1 MSEQFAARTAEFEKD
16 ETTRRRP
23 MRRMRGWLKR
33 LARLFHTSQ
42 SEAEFAAELESHL
55 RLHME
60 DNLRAGMAPD
70 AARRDALLKL
80 GGVEQTKENYRD
92 QRGMPFLEALA
103 QDLRYAL
110 RVFAKNPG
118 FTFVVV
124 LTLALG
130 IGANT
135 AIFSLM
141 NAVLL
146 QSLPVRNPG
155 ELVVVEYN
163 EPQSGRENED
173 FSYPMYQALRD
184 KNSVFAGVFCRSGVA
199 FNAGYAG
206 QSEQARGEMVSGSYF
221 EVLGVRPWIGRLF
234 TEENDRVLGG
244 NPVAVLSYGYW
255 QTRFGGDASI
265 IGKEILLDTKPM
277 TVIGVTPPDFYGT
290 EIASSPQIRV
300 PMMMATVFNPVP
312 ANRLQSPRH
321 RWLTIM
327 ARRKA
332 GVTLSQAQAST
343 DVLYHQVLEEELNGL
358 ASKVTA
364 HDKERALSTRIIL
377 QDGRQG
383 FTHLQAEMGRSIIL
397 LFGVTAIVLFV
408 ACANIANLL
417 LARSAN
423 RKKEVAVRLAIG
435 AGPRRLIRQWLTES
449 VLLSLLGGAVG
460 MLFAVWLNGTLIRFL
475 PASVRVALKVPMDA
489 RVLGFSLLASIA
501 TGLLFGLAP
510 AIQISRSSV
519 TAAMHDRVPLGSSES
534 RTFTLRSAL
543 VFAQVALSLPLLIG
557 AGLFLH
563 SLQNLRGINLGF
575 VKENVFLAN
584 LNPSLNG
591 YTTDHIR
598 TLYGDLLA
606 RVRALT
612 DVRAASLTTSSPI
625 SGSWDQLS
633 VRVEGYQPGQDEN
646 MSPNAAIVS
655 PGYFATL
662 GIPFIAGRDFT
673 EQDNASRT
681 RVVIVNQTLAHY
693 FFGSSNPIGKHMTTN
708 DEPGAALD
716 MEIVGLVEDAKYVRL
731 NEKPRRHFYTA
742 LAQEPRLFD
751 MTLQVRTTADPR
763 RIADLVRGQVRELD
777 PNLPIYATTTL
788 QVQIDDSL
796 TGERLTTWLSSAFG
810 ILATLLA
817 ALGLSGVVAFSVARR
832 TQEVGVRV
840 ALGARPSDILRL
852 ILNQTALPVLLG
864 LAVGLAGAFA
874 VSRLLTGM
882 LYEVRPSDPL
892 TYAAASL
899 LLGGVAAL
907 AAYWPARRA
916 AKIDPVTALR
926 FE

>member
-1 MSEQFAARTAEFEKD
+1 MSFAKSLGAWFR
-16 ETTRRRP
+16 
-23 MRRMRGWLKR
+23 R
-33 LARLFHTSQ
+33 LAGVFREKHR
-42 SEAEFAAELESHL
+42 EAEFAAELEGHL
-55 RLHME
+55 QLHIE
-60 DNLRAGMAPD
+60 DNLRQGMTLE
-70 AARRDALLKL
+70 AARREALLKL
-80 GGVEQTKENYRD
+80 GGVEQTRENYRD
-92 QRGMPFLEALA
+92 QRGMPFLEALL

-110 RVFAKNPG
+110 RIFRKNPG
-118 FTFVVV
+118 FTSVVV

-146 QSLPVRNPG
+146 QSLPVRNPN
-155 ELVVVEYN
+155 ELTVVQYN
-163 EPQSGRENED
+163 DPQSGRENED

-184 KNSVFAGVFCRSGVA
+184 KNSVFAGVFSRSGVD
-199 FNAGYAG
+199 FNASYAG
-206 QSEQARGEMVSGSYF
+206 QSERATGEIVSGNYF

-234 TEENDRVLGG
+234 TEEDDRVPGAHSI
-244 NPVAVLSYGYW
+244 AVLSYGYW

-265 IGKEILLDTKPM
+265 IGKEILLDAKPI

-290 EIASSPQIRV
+290 EIAFSPQIRV
-300 PMMMATVFNPVP
+300 PMMMTTVFKPVP
-312 ANRLQSPRH
+312 TNRLQSPRH

-327 ARRKA
+327 ARRKE
-332 GVTLSQAQAST
+332 GVTLPQAQASI

-358 ASKVTA
+358 GSKVTA
-364 HDKERALSTRIIL
+364 HDKERVLSTRIIL
-377 QDGRQG
+377 QDGKKG
-383 FTHLQAEMGRSIIL
+383 FAHLQAEMGRPIIL
-397 LFGVTAIVLFV
+397 LFSVTAMVLLV

-449 VLLSLLGGAVG
+449 VLLALLGGAAG
-460 MLFAVWLNGTLIRFL
+460 LLFAAWLSGALIQFM
-475 PASVRVALKVPMDA
+475 PASA
-489 RVLGFSLLASIA
+489 RVNLTVTMDPSVLVFSLLVSVA

-510 AIQISRSSV
+510 AMQISLSSV
-519 TAAMHDRVPLGSSES
+519 TAAMHDRIPLVSSER
-534 RTFTLRSAL
+534 RTLSLRSAL
-543 VFAQVALSLPLLIG
+543 VFVQVALSLPLLIG

-563 SLQNLRGINLGF
+563 SLENLREIDTGF

-591 YTTDHIR
+591 YTTDHVR

-606 RVRALT
+606 RVRSLP

-625 SGSWDQLS
+625 SGGWDQLS
-633 VRVEGYQPGQDEN
+633 VKVEGYQPGQDEN
-646 MSPNAAIVS
+646 MSPNAAVIS

-662 GIPFIAGRDFT
+662 GIPFVAGRDFA
-673 EQDNASRT
+673 EQDHADRS
-681 RVVIVNQTLAHY
+681 RVVIVNQTFAHY
-693 FFGSSNPIGKHMTTN
+693 FFGSANPIGKRMTTN
-708 DEPGAALD
+708 DDPGAPLD
-716 MEIVGLVEDAKYVRL
+716 MEIVGLVEDAKYVTL
-731 NEKPRRHFYTA
+731 NEKPRRHFYTP

-751 MTLQVRTTADPR
+751 MTLQVRTAGDSR
-763 RIADLVRGQVRELD
+763 RIADLIRSQVRELD
-777 PNLPIYATTTL
+777 PNLPIYAVTTL

-796 TGERLTTWLSSAFG
+796 TGERLMTWLSSAFG

-832 TQEVGVRV
+832 TQEIGIRV
-840 ALGARPSDILRL
+840 ALGARRSDILRL
-852 ILNQTALPVLLG
+852 ILTQTALPVVLG
-864 LAVGLAGAFA
+864 LAVGLASAFA
-874 VSRLLTGM
+874 LSRVLTGM

-916 AKIDPVTALR
+916 AKVDPAMALR

>member
-1 MSEQFAARTAEFEKD
+1 MKWVQSLF
-16 ETTRRRP
+16 
-23 MRRMRGWLKR
+23 KR
-33 LARLFHTSQ
+33 LTGFLEKRKRDV
-42 SEAEFAAELESHL
+42 EFSVELESHL
-55 RLHME
+55 QLHID
-60 DNLRAGMAPD
+60 DNLRAGMTAE

-80 GGVEQTKENYRD
+80 GGVEQTKEYYRD
-92 QRGMPFLEALA
+92 QRGMPFLEALM
-103 QDLRYAL
+103 QDLRYAV
-110 RVFAKNPG
+110 RTFGKNPG
-118 FTFVVV
+118 FTSVVV

-155 ELVVVEYN
+155 ELVVVQYN

-184 KNSVFAGVFCRSGVA
+184 KNSVFAGIFCRSGVD
-199 FNAGYAG
+199 FNASYAG
-206 QSEQARGEMVSGSYF
+206 QSEQARGEMVSGNYF

-234 TEENDRVLGG
+234 TQEDDHVPGA

-277 TVIGVTPPDFYGT
+277 TVIGVTPPEFYG
-290 EIASSPQIRV
+290 AQVAYNPQIRV
-300 PMMMATVFNPVP
+300 PMMMTTAFKPVP
-312 ANRLQSPRH
+312 ANRLQNPRH

-327 ARRKA
+327 ARRRK
-332 GVTLSQAQAST
+332 GVTLPQAQASI

-358 ASKVTA
+358 GSNVTA
-364 HDKERALSTRIIL
+364 HDRERILSTRIIL
-377 QDGRQG
+377 QDGRKG
-383 FTHLQAEMGRSIIL
+383 FAHLQAEMGRPIIL
-397 LFGVTAIVLFV
+397 LFSVTGIVLLV

-449 VLLSLLGGAVG
+449 MLLALLGGAAG
-460 MLFAVWLNGTLIRFL
+460 ILFAVWVNAGLIRFM
-475 PASVRVALKVPMDA
+475 PASLRVNLRVPMDTS
-489 RVLGFSLLASIA
+489 VLAFSLLTSVA

-510 AIQISRSSV
+510 ALQISRSSV
-519 TAAMHDRVPLGSSES
+519 TAAMQDRVPLVSSES
-534 RTFTLRSAL
+534 RTFSLRSAL
-543 VFAQVALSLPLLIG
+543 VFVQVALSLPLLIG

-591 YTTDHIR
+591 YTTEHIQ
-598 TLYGDLLA
+598 TLYSDLLS
-606 RVRALT
+606 RVRALP
-612 DVRAASLTTSSPI
+612 DVRAASLTSSSPI
-625 SGSWDQLS
+625 SGSWDQLG
-633 VRVEGYQPGQDEN
+633 VKVEGYQPKQDEN
-646 MSPNAAIVS
+646 MSPNAALVS

-662 GIPFIAGRDFT
+662 GIPFVAGRDFT
-673 EQDNASRT
+673 EQDSANRG
-681 RVVIVNQTLAHY
+681 RVVIVNQTFAHY
-693 FFGSSNPIGKHMTTN
+693 FFGNVYPIGKHMTTN
-708 DEPGAALD
+708 DEPGAPLD
-716 MEIVGLVEDAKYVRL
+716 MEIVGLVEDAKYVSL
-731 NEKPRRHFYTA
+731 NEKPRRHFYTP

-751 MTLQVRTTADPR
+751 MTLQVRTAGDSR
-763 RIADLVRGQVRELD
+763 QIADLIRGQVRELD
-777 PNLPIYATTTL
+777 PNLPMYATTTL

-796 TGERLTTWLSSAFG
+796 TSERLMTWLSSAFG

-832 TQEVGVRV
+832 TQEIGIRV
-840 ALGARPSDILRL
+840 ALGARRSDILRL
-852 ILNQTALPVLLG
+852 ILSQTTLPVVLG
-864 LAVGLAGAFA
+864 LAVGLASAFA
-874 VSRLLTGM
+874 LSRLLGGM
-882 LYEVRPSDPL
+882 LYEVQPSDPL
-892 TYAAASL
+892 TYCAASL

-916 AKIDPVTALR
+916 ARVDPVMALR

>member
-1 MSEQFAARTAEFEKD
+1 MSLVKWL
-16 ETTRRRP
+16 
-23 MRRMRGWLKR
+23 RGWSQR
-33 LARLFHTSQ
+33 FAGLFRKPRRD
-42 SEAEFAAELESHL
+42 AEFAAELESHL
-55 RLHME
+55 QLHIE
-60 DNLRAGMAPD
+60 DNLRAGMTPE
-70 AARRDALLKL
+70 AARRDAIMKL
-80 GGVEQTKENYRD
+80 GGVEQTKEKYRD
-92 QRGMPFLEALA
+92 HRGLAFLEALL
-103 QDLRYAL
+103 QDLGYAL
-110 RVFAKNPG
+110 RTFRRNPG
-118 FTFVVV
+118 FTSVVA

-155 ELVVVEYN
+155 ELVVVQYSD
-163 EPQSGRENED
+163 PQSGRENED
-173 FSYPMYQALRD
+173 FSYPMYQALRN
-184 KNSVFAGVFCRSGVA
+184 KNSVLAGTVCRSGVS
-199 FNAGYAG
+199 FNATYAS
-206 QSEQARGEMVSGSYF
+206 QSEQATGEMVSGNYF

-234 TEENDRVLGG
+234 TQEDDRVPGAH
-244 NPVAVLSYGYW
+244 PVAVLSYGYW

-265 IGKEILLDTKPM
+265 IGKEILLDAKPM
-277 TVIGVTPPDFYGT
+277 TVIGVTASDFFGT
-290 EIASSPQIRV
+290 QIAYNPQIRV
-300 PMMMATVFNPVP
+300 PMMMATVFKPIP

-327 ARRKA
+327 ARRKE
-332 GVTLSQAQAST
+332 GVTVSQAQASL
-343 DVLYHQVLEEELNGL
+343 DVLYHQVLEEELDGL
-358 ASKVTA
+358 GSKVTA
-364 HDKERALSTRIIL
+364 HDKERVLSTRIVL
-377 QDGRQG
+377 QSGRQG
-383 FTHLQAEMGRSIIL
+383 FAHLQAEMGRPIIL
-397 LFGVTAIVLFV
+397 LFGVAAIVLLV

-417 LARSAN
+417 LARTAK

-449 VLLSLLGGAVG
+449 VLLALLGGAAG
-460 MLFAVWLNGTLIRFL
+460 MLFAVWLNAALIRFL
-475 PASVRVALKVPMDA
+475 PASLRVDLKAPMDTS
-489 RVLGFSLLASIA
+489 VLAFSLLTSIA

-510 AIQISRSSV
+510 AMQISRSSV
-519 TAAMHDRVPLGSSES
+519 TAAMHDRVSLVSSER
-534 RTFTLRSAL
+534 RTISLRSAL

-598 TLYGDLLA
+598 ALYGDLLA
-606 RVRALT
+606 RVRSLA

-625 SGSWDQLS
+625 SGSWDQLG

-646 MSPNAAIVS
+646 MSPNAAVVS
-655 PGYFATL
+655 PGYFATME
-662 GIPFIAGRDFT
+662 IPFVAGRDFT

-681 RVVIVNQTLAHY
+681 KVVIVNQTFARY
-693 FFGSSNPIGKHMTTN
+693 FFGSSNPIGKHMSTN
-708 DEPGAALD
+708 DEPGAPLD

-731 NEKPRRHFYTA
+731 NEKPRRHFYA
-742 LAQEPRLFD
+742 PLAQEPRLFD
-751 MTLQVRTTADPR
+751 MTLQVRTTGDSR
-763 RIADLVRGQVRELD
+763 RIADLVRDQVRELD

-832 TQEVGVRV
+832 TQEIGIRV
-840 ALGARPSDILRL
+840 ALGARRNDILRL
-852 ILNQTALPVLLG
+852 ILTQTAPPVVLG
-864 LAVGLAGAFA
+864 LAVGLATAFA
-874 VSRLLTGM
+874 LSRLLSGM

-892 TYAAASL
+892 TYAMASL

-907 AAYWPARRA
+907 SAYWPARRA
-916 AKIDPVTALR
+916 ANIDPLTALR
-926 FE
+926 HE